1 MIQHLVKL
9 AAMGELADQINES
22 VEKSKESNLNSFVAI
37 LVALAATFMAI
48 SNIKDG
54 NIVQAMQQ
62 AQASAVDTW
71 SYYQSKSTKQHV
83 VEGELDQLL
92 VTKEI
97 TANLTPEARKLLD
110 DKIVYCRNEV
120 VHFEKDKEQ
129 IKKQAEDYQDQ
140 YNKLNVHDDQFDMS
154 EACLSIA
161 IAMAGI
167 TALTQKRWLFGFA
180 CALTI
185 AGFALGLA
193 GFMGWST
200 HPDWLAKILS

>member
-1 MIQHLVKL
+1 
-9 AAMGELADQINES
+9 MGELADQINES
-22 VEKSKESNLNSFVAI
+22 VEKSKESHLNSFVAI

-54 NIVQAMQQ
+54 NIVQGMQQ
-62 AQASAVDTW
+62 AQASAVYTG

-110 DKIVYCRNEV
+110 DKILYCRNEV
-120 VHFEKDKEQ
+120 SHFEKDKEQ

-140 YNKLNVHDDQFDMS
+140 YNKL
-154 EACLSIA
+154 
-161 IAMAGI
+161 
-167 TALTQKRWLFGFA
+167 
-180 CALTI
+180 
-185 AGFALGLA
+185 
-193 GFMGWST
+193 
-200 HPDWLAKILS
+200 